1 MESYFGHIYLPEN
14 DDFQLVKGVQLFKE
28 GEKFWFKAPISR
40 EGNEQ
45 YNIINGAFTG
55 FGEVT
60 FIECNVIGTTIG
72 CGGDEVNFGINY
84 VISGIHIENEI
95 DLNFSKLSVRMP
107 ALKGWLKKTGFKNN
121 LILHKTMSLELPET
135 IILGNFEKFSLEV
148 TFGCNQNW
156 NRETGILLNE
166 YVTLNIKSLNG
177 NSTIWEFLDIYR
189 KFKKFLAFIGV
200 FDKSEDL
207 FFLYD
212 DSFNKE
218 NGDFQEAVD
227 FYMKSYNFKDKGLN
241 DIKIP
246 IFIEI
251 ENDIE
256 EMLKKWFGSVN
267 LSDSIDLILEK
278 YFQTGLSRET
288 YFLNSCFAIEIY
300 HRRFKKNQR
309 LPKADFKK
317 IKDGIISKLDTPDEI
332 NLFENKLAYAN
343 EPSFKERLESLKED
357 FQIILPLT
365 IDMDSYIKQIV
376 NTRNNIV
383 HRSSSKN
390 TLSGLDIYYASVHLE
405 ALTKLCIYRELGFSQ
420 LHVSKMFVLTRER
433 IDGIYK
439 LNKRLQTGIK
449 KN

>member
-1 MESYFGHIYLPEN
+1 MKSYFGHIYLPKN
-14 DDFQLVKGVQLFKE
+14 DDFQLINGVQLFKE
-28 GEKFWFKAPISR
+28 GESFWFKAPISMD
-40 EGNEQ
+40 GTEQ

-60 FIECNVIGTTIG
+60 FIECNVIGRTIG

-84 VISGIHIENEI
+84 IISGIHIENEV
-95 DLNFSKLSVRMP
+95 DLTFSKLSVRMP

-121 LILHKTMSLELPET
+121 LRLHKTMSLELPET

-148 TFGCNQNW
+148 AFGCNQNW

-177 NSTIWEFLDIYR
+177 NSTVWEFLEIYR

-207 FFLYD
+207 FFFYD
-212 DSFNKE
+212 DALNME
-218 NGDFQEAVD
+218 NGDFQETVD
-227 FYMKSYNFKDKGLN
+227 FYMKSYNFKNAGLN
-241 DIKIP
+241 GIKIP
-246 IFIEI
+246 IFKEI
-251 ENDIE
+251 ENEIE
-256 EMLKKWFGSVN
+256 EMLKKWFVSVN

-288 YFLNSCFAIEIY
+288 FFLNSCFAIEIY

-317 IKDGIISKLDTPDEI
+317 IKEGIISKLNTPYEI
-332 NLFENKLAYAN
+332 KLFEDKLAFAN

-365 IDMDSYIKQIV
+365 NDMDSYIKQIV

-390 TLSGLDIYYASVHLE
+390 TLIGLDIYYASVYLE
-405 ALTKLCIYRELGFSQ
+405 ALTKLCVYRELGFSQ
-420 LHVSKMFVLTRER
+420 LHILKMFEHTREQ

-439 LNKRLQTGIK
+439 LNKKLQTGIK

>member
-189 KFKKFLAFIGV
+189 KFKK
-200 FDKSEDL
+200 
-207 FFLYD
+207 
-212 DSFNKE
+212 
-218 NGDFQEAVD
+218 
-227 FYMKSYNFKDKGLN
+227 
-241 DIKIP
+241 
-246 IFIEI
+246 
-251 ENDIE
+251 
-256 EMLKKWFGSVN
+256 
-267 LSDSIDLILEK
+267 
-278 YFQTGLSRET
+278 
-288 YFLNSCFAIEIY
+288 
-300 HRRFKKNQR
+300 
-309 LPKADFKK
+309 
-317 IKDGIISKLDTPDEI
+317 
-332 NLFENKLAYAN
+332 
-343 EPSFKERLESLKED
+343 
-357 FQIILPLT
+357 
-365 IDMDSYIKQIV
+365 
-376 NTRNNIV
+376 
-383 HRSSSKN
+383 
-390 TLSGLDIYYASVHLE
+390 
-405 ALTKLCIYRELGFSQ
+405 
-420 LHVSKMFVLTRER
+420 
-433 IDGIYK
+433 
-439 LNKRLQTGIK
+439 
-449 KN
+449 